1 MTLIS
6 LIGLTA
12 MAGAIGAGGLGNT
25 AIAYGYN
32 RFNNDVT
39 VVATFLVLILVLIVQ
54 LVGDWLAKKL
64 NHQVR

>member
-6 LIGLTA
+6 LVGLTA

-25 AIAYGYN
+25 AISYGYN

-39 VVATFLVLILVLIVQ
+39 LVATLLVLLFVLVIQV
-54 LVGDWLAKKL
+54 VGDFIAKKL
-64 NHQVR
+64 DHQTR